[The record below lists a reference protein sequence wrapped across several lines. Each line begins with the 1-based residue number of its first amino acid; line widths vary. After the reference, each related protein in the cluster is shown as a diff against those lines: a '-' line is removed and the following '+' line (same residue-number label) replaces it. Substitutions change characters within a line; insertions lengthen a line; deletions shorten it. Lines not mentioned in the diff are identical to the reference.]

1 MTLLLFIACAAS
13 IPLAYL
19 IGRRNERLHRN
30 RRLDFVLERSYL
42 NRTYYGRCHERL

>member
-1 MTLLLFIACAAS
+1 MSIMIAIASLVS

>member
-1 MTLLLFIACAAS
+1 MHLVIHLLLVSS

-19 IGRRNERLHRN
+19 MGKRRERLHWN
-30 RRLDFVLERSYL
+30 QRLELSLERSYL